1 MELGAVRIQD
11 QADRLMHDERVARL
25 YLGQR

>member
-1 MELGAVRIQD
+1 VRIQD